1 MPRTRPG
8 FSTPHVESDGGLVW
22 TSPCEPHIA
31 MVSKGGNFL
40 SRQNPGFPHA
50 PWKAMGTRCGQVGGS
65 VATQAFRSMAK
76 IYPHCAG
83 NPCRAEPTLGSCWH
97 QPSMGSALQ
106 RYAGFSTPRVESGGG
121 LVWTSACE
129 PCAAGASGHD
139 QFLSTRATDAGNA
152 NAPHR
157 AGRPGSIRCRWIR
170 R

>member
-22 TSPCEPHIA
+22 TSPCEPRIA

-50 PWKAMGTRCGQVGGS
+50 PWKAMGTRCGQVVVS
-65 VATQAFRSMAK
+65 IAPQAFRSVVK
-76 IYPHCAG
+76 ICPRCTIEAG
-83 NPCRAEPTLGSCWH
+83 SAEPALCSRPS
-97 QPSMGSALQ
+97 QPCIGSALHQ
-106 RYAGFSTPRVESGGG
+106 VRRFSTPNVESDGS
-121 LVWTSACE
+121 LLWTSTGE
-129 PCAAGASGHD
+129 RHTASVSQRGV
-139 QFLSTRATDAGNA
+139 FLSITGNA